1 MSSIMVVTIL
11 LLALN
16 ISMESE
22 WILKSWVVKQKK
34 LPFENACS
42 QHKKQKFEK
51 DLRQTG
57 STSKKIYL
65 HGHKN
70 GYTWPYAEKYTY
82 NVIWLKL

>member
-22 WILKSWVVKQKK
+22 WILKSWMVKEKK

-51 DLRQTG
+51 DIRQTG
-57 STSKKIYL
+57 SL
-65 HGHKN
+65 QKN
-70 GYTWPYAEKYTY
+70 LFTWT
-82 NVIWLKL
+82 